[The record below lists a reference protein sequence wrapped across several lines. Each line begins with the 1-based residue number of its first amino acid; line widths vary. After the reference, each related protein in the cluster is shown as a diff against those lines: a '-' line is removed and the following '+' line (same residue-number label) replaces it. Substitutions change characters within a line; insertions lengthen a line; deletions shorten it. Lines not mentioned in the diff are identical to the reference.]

1 MVVTGSR
8 LFVYIV
14 YKIPPYVD
22 KLSNYGG
29 FVMKKIFKNKNLII
43 YLIGIFVSGIGTRL
57 TTIALSDKILKLTGN
72 DFSISLVF
80 ILQGLPVLI
89 LGMAAGNIIDKKR
102 KKESFIIINVLFS
115 MTTIIFAFTNNIYLI
130 FAVILINAV
139 IQAFY
144 YPVVT
149 SLMPLLVDE
158 NSLTEANGL
167 KMSVSGVITIT
178 GYAFAGILI
187 SITGDKTAFILDS
200 LSYIFIAAA
209 SIMIT
214 ITETDSND
222 KEHNKSDYK
231 KDMAEGRNFIKN
243 NDIIKHIFWLDI
255 LISFIIAMQEPLT
268 YIFVEKYLGGSAL
281 MAKRTAMLFAFSGIG
296 SIAGGIILSQ
306 FSKRNKLSLFSC
318 SLIFDSILVIIFSV
332 NRYFPASLLI
342 FAGMG
347 IVGSF
352 TGGIL
357 QTVIQENT
365 PENLLGRVSGFINS
379 IVQPVGILSYL
390 TGGLLSNIVEVKWIF
405 ITGSIVELI
414 AGFYFSKRYK
424 E

>member
-43 YLIGIFVSGIGTRL
+43 YLIGIFVSGIGTKL

-115 MTTIIFAFTNNIYLI
+115 MTTLIFAFTNNIYLI

-347 IVGSF
+347 VVGSF

-390 TGGLLSNIVEVKWIF
+390 TGGILSNIMEVKWIF

-424 E
+424 

>member
-1 MVVTGSR
+1 MTGSR

>member
-1 MVVTGSR
+1 MPGSR

-22 KLSNYGG
+22 KLSKYGG

-43 YLIGIFVSGIGTRL
+43 YLIGIFVSGIGTKL

-115 MTTIIFAFTNNIYLI
+115 MTTLIFAFTNNTYLTFLI
-130 FAVILINAV
+130 ILINAV

-158 NSLTEANGL
+158 NRLTEANGL

-200 LSYIFIAAA
+200 LSYIFIAI
-209 SIMIT
+209 SSTMLT
-214 ITETDSND
+214 ITEKDSND
-222 KEHNKSDYK
+222 KDHNKSNYK
-231 KDMAEGRNFIKN
+231 KEMAEGRNFIKN

-268 YIFVEKYLGGSAL
+268 YIFVEKYLGGSTL

-318 SLIFDSILVIIFSV
+318 SLIFDSILVIFFSV

-347 IVGSF
+347 VVGSF

-390 TGGLLSNIVEVKWIF
+390 TGGILSNIMEVKWIF
-405 ITGSIVELI
+405 IAGSIIELI